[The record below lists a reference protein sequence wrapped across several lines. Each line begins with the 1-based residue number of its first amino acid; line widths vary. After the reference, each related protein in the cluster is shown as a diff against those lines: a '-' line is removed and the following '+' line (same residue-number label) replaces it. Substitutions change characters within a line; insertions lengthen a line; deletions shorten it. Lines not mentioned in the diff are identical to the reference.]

1 MILFSSLEE
10 AIKFFSREIVK
21 GIGVSRPAHLITGA
35 SRYSKQ
41 FSMIMAAISP
51 PRPPNIV
58 SSCKTNAL
66 PVFLTELII
75 ADLSS
80 GTNVLRSII

>member
-58 SSCKTNAL
+58 SSCKNQCSPGL
-66 PVFLTELII
+66 L
-75 ADLSS
+75 D
-80 GTNVLRSII
+80 